1 MDSIKDR
8 LAKFRAYMQESGLSA
23 FIIPSTDPHM
33 SEYVASRWKS
43 REYISGF
50 DGSAGLVVV
59 TADKAGLW
67 TDSRYFLQAGNQ
79 LEGSGIDL
87 FKDGL
92 PETPDFLDWILGELN
107 AGECVGLDG
116 TLFPVNKFVAIQ
128 NKLGCGKIVLKS
140 VCDPFDALWSGR
152 PGIPSSP
159 VTVYP
164 IEFAGET
171 LQSKIAR
178 IRDFIRDSKADYLF
192 VSMLDEIAWTL
203 NLRGNDIDFNPVFV
217 SYLLVGL
224 NEVVLFVD
232 DAKLTAEVRRYLD
245 ENSVRTVSYGKVG
258 EFLKDMSGHTV
269 LMDKNKNSIAVENYC
284 SNMTVVDS
292 VSPVQYMKAVRNDV
306 ELKGLCNAMLKD
318 GVALVRFQMWLESI
332 AGSNQ
337 ETEYTVGEKLHGFRS
352 EQKDFVSDSFG
363 AIVGYADNAA
373 IVHYEAEKSTAALIK
388 AENMVLID
396 SGGQYLDGTTDI
408 TRTIPLGRMSEES
421 RRDYTLVLKGHI
433 QLAMAHFPEG
443 TRGTQLDVLARIAMW
458 KDNANYLH
466 GTGHGVGHFLNVHEG
481 PQAIRMNDVPVA
493 LLKGMVTSNEPG
505 LYKSGKHG
513 IRIENLVLVEDA
525 GAGEFGNFF
534 KFETLTLC
542 PIATEPVVVEL
553 MTGEEMDWLNNYHSM
568 VYEKLSPY
576 LNENEKV
583 WLREKTKKI

>member
-140 VCDPFDALWSGR
+140 VSDPFDALWSGR

-525 GAGEFGNFF
+525 GAGEFGNFL

-542 PIATEPVVVEL
+542 PIATEPVVIEL
-553 MTGEEMDWLNNYHSM
+553 MTGEEIDWLNNYHSM